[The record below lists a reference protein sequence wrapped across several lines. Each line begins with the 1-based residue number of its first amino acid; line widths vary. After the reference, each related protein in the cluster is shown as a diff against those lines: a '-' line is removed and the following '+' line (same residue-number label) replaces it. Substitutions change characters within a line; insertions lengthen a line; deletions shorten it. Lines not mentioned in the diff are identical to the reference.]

1 MSQSLMSVSS
11 LNTKIKSLLEA
22 TFMHILVEGEV
33 ASVTYHTSG
42 HLYFSIKDKESSIK
56 CVMWRSSVAKMKFR
70 IEKGMHIVIEGSV
83 GVYTPRGEYQFY
95 AVKIEPYGQGA
106 LALAFEQLKER
117 LKAKGYFDA
126 HQKKSIPKHIKKLV
140 LVTAKESAALHDML
154 KIIEKRWPLLEVVIV
169 DTLVQGDAAASQ
181 IARSLKYA
189 DSLSADVVIVGRGG
203 GSVEDLWA
211 FNEEAVADAIFS
223 MHTPVVSAVGHEVDV
238 LISDFVADLRAP
250 TPSAAIEMILPDAQ
264 EILYTL
270 DEVMQRYSQA
280 IEHIVHQ
287 KQQSLRHLEEMLLR
301 SSPVR
306 RLSESQNAFSRLE
319 DEFNRVI
326 KYKIES
332 FETQLPTVQKSF
344 HQNIIFVL
352 QQKEQQLDHLIKRT
366 EMSDPRSQCKKA
378 WAQISVKGRSVQ
390 LADLREN
397 ERFILEDASVKVEAI
412 CLHKK
417 MIEND

>member
-1 MSQSLMSVSS
+1 
-11 LNTKIKSLLEA
+11 
-22 TFMHILVEGEV
+22 
-33 ASVTYHTSG
+33 
-42 HLYFSIKDKESSIK
+42 
-56 CVMWRSSVAKMKFR
+56 
-70 IEKGMHIVIEGSV
+70 
-83 GVYTPRGEYQFY
+83 
-95 AVKIEPYGQGA
+95 
-106 LALAFEQLKER
+106 
-117 LKAKGYFDA
+117 
-126 HQKKSIPKHIKKLV
+126 
-140 LVTAKESAALHDML
+140 
-154 KIIEKRWPLLEVVIV
+154 
-169 DTLVQGDAAASQ
+169 
-181 IARSLKYA
+181 
-189 DSLSADVVIVGRGG
+189 
-203 GSVEDLWA
+203 
-211 FNEEAVADAIFS
+211 
-223 MHTPVVSAVGHEVDV
+223 
-238 LISDFVADLRAP
+238 
-250 TPSAAIEMILPDAQ
+250 MILPDVQ

-280 IEHIVHQ
+280 IEHTVHQ

-344 HQNIIFVL
+344 HQNVIFML

-366 EMSDPRSQCKKA
+366 EMSDPRSQCKKG